1 MSVDPTIALKEL
13 TQKTKSILRDLENDL
28 TLKKEPID
36 WLIRVDNGKN
46 FWSSDRYSAW
56 GIGDEVA
63 KILEKPDQ
71 PPRQR
76 HRNWAEKGD
85 RLWFITNKDSGNVV
99 IAVSEFKCLKKRF
112 DGEGITQL
120 TNEEFGWKESGL
132 VSKWKYLL
140 IYKNRINLEL
150 EKISINIRG
159 NNGCRKSTA
168 TATAKVLED
177 SNIDLKEIFERY
189 S

>member
-1 MSVDPTIALKEL
+1 MSVEPTIALKEL

-28 TLKKEPID
+28 TFKKEPID

-56 GIGDEVA
+56 GISDEVT
-63 KILEKPDQ
+63 KILEKSDQ

-76 HRNWAEKGD
+76 QRNWAEEGD
-85 RLWFITNKDSGNVV
+85 RLWFITNQESGNIV

-120 TNEEFGWKESGL
+120 TNEEFGWKETGW
-132 VSKWKYLL
+132 VSNYLL
-140 IYKNRINLEL
+140 LYKNRVNLEL
-150 EKISINIRG
+150 EKVSINIRG
-159 NNGCRKSTA
+159 NNGCRQSTA
-168 TATAKVLED
+168 TATAEVLKE
-177 SNIDLKEIFERY
+177 SNIDLKEIFEKY